1 MDNKNLSLKGR
12 LVWLY
17 ILQLAKILCHFKF
30 VMKIVFLI
38 DVSEY
43 VLHKF
48 SSLKI
53 QVCVNLM
60 RDILIPLVQLI
71 MHLYSLMELLIV
83 ENGWQ
88 LQGYSSNK

>member
-1 MDNKNLSLKGR
+1 
-12 LVWLY
+12 
-17 ILQLAKILCHFKF
+17 
-30 VMKIVFLI
+30 MKIVFLI

-53 QVCVNLM
+53 QVCGNLM

-71 MHLYSLMELLIV
+71 MHLCSLMELLIV

-88 LQGYSSNK
+88 LQVIAQINRKSVFFFWMVNVFLWVDIFNY